1 MAWRLHCLQNCGK
14 NWTSAHH
21 MCVISSWIPQQTR
34 RMRFI
39 IDGQKYDFSVF
50 EVRSIG
56 EAAKDHKNALNLERI
71 RYAAHLAKKY
81 HHGTSA
87 HHMVLIK
94 TAIFPLL
101 FQCFTR
107 ALRDLASFYPLLIFS
122 TVVINFP
129 SVLLK
134 FAIAFPFFSHCFTS
148 YSLICSLF
156 IPNFRHM
163 AWRLHCLQ
171 NLGKNWTSAH
181 HMCVISSYRNCN
193 FPLLFHYAIK
203 DHKNALNLERIR
215 YAAHLAKKYHHGTSA
230 HHMVLIKTAIFPLL
244 FQCFTRALRDLA
256 SFYPLLIVSTVA
268 INFPSVLLKFAIAFP
283 FFSHCFTSYSLIC
296 SLFIPNFRHMAWR
309 LHCLQN
315 LGKNWTSAHHMCVI
329 SSYRNCNFPLLFHYA
344 IMVPHRSLNFTW
356 HHFTLSLFFPPFFLA
371 YQFSKRST
379 QIFHCFPIFSI
390 VLYHS
395 LSFFPLFFS

>member
-39 IDGQKYDFSVF
+39 IDGQNYDFSVF

-56 EAAKDHKNALNLERI
+56 EGAKDHKNALNLERI

-107 ALRDLASFYPLLIFS
+107 ALRDLASFYPLLIVS

-193 FPLLFHYAIK
+193 F
-203 DHKNALNLERIR
+203 
-215 YAAHLAKKYHHGTSA
+215 S
-230 HHMVLIKTAIFPLL
+230 
-244 FQCFTRALRDLA
+244 
-256 SFYPLLIVSTVA
+256 
-268 INFPSVLLKFAIAFP
+268 IAFP
-283 FFSHCFTSYSLIC
+283 LRDKG
-296 SLFIPNFRHMAWR
+296 P
-309 LHCLQN
+309 
-315 LGKNWTSAHHMCVI
+315 
-329 SSYRNCNFPLLFHYA
+329 
-344 IMVPHRSLNFTW
+344 
-356 HHFTLSLFFPPFFLA
+356 
-371 YQFSKRST
+371 
-379 QIFHCFPIFSI
+379 
-390 VLYHS
+390 
-395 LSFFPLFFS
+395 

>member
-1 MAWRLHCLQNCGK
+1 
-14 NWTSAHH
+14 

-107 ALRDLASFYPLLIFS
+107 ALRDLASFYPLLIVS

-134 FAIAFPFFSHCFTS
+134 FAIAFPILFPLFYVIFPH
-148 YSLICSLF
+148 LF
-156 IPNFRHM
+156 IVYPKFQTYGMKIALLTKFGQKLNF
-163 AWRLHCLQ
+163 C
-171 NLGKNWTSAH
+171 TSH
-181 HMCVISSYRNCN
+181 VCSSPHIETAI

-230 HHMVLIKTAIFPLL
+230 HHMVL
-244 FQCFTRALRDLA
+244 R
-256 SFYPLLIVSTVA
+256 
-268 INFPSVLLKFAIAFP
+268 P
-283 FFSHCFTSYSLIC
+283 FFHCFSNVSRVLY
-296 SLFIPNFRHMAWR
+296 
-309 LHCLQN
+309 
-315 LGKNWTSAHHMCVI
+315 V
-329 SSYRNCNFPLLFHYA
+329 
-344 IMVPHRSLNFTW
+344 TW
-356 HHFTLSLFFPPFFLA
+356 HHFTLSSLFPPL
-371 YQFSKRST
+371 
-379 QIFHCFPIFSI
+379 
-390 VLYHS
+390 
-395 LSFFPLFFS
+395 

>member
-21 MCVISSWIPQQTR
+21 MCVISSWIPQQTK

-39 IDGQKYDFSVF
+39 IDDFSVF

-107 ALRDLASFYPLLIFS
+107 ALRDLASFYPLLIVS

-134 FAIAFPFFSHCFTS
+134 LPLLSHSFPIVHCLS
-148 YSLICSLF
+148 QISE
-156 IPNFRHM
+156 
-163 AWRLHCLQ
+163 WRLHCLQ
-171 NLGKNWTSAH
+171 NLGKTE
-181 HMCVISSYRNCN
+181 
-193 FPLLFHYAIK
+193 LLHITW
-203 DHKNALNLERIR
+203 HVC
-215 YAAHLAKKYHHGTSA
+215 H
-230 HHMVLIKTAIFPLL
+230 
-244 FQCFTRALRDLA
+244 
-256 SFYPLLIVSTVA
+256 LLIS
-268 INFPSVLLKFAIAFP
+268 K
-283 FFSHCFTSYSLIC
+283 
-296 SLFIPNFRHMAWR
+296 
-309 LHCLQN
+309 LQ
-315 LGKNWTSAHHMCVI
+315 
-329 SSYRNCNFPLLFHYA
+329 F
-344 IMVPHRSLNFTW
+344 
-356 HHFTLSLFFPPFFLA
+356 
-371 YQFSKRST
+371 
-379 QIFHCFPIFSI
+379 FHCFSI
-390 VLYHS
+390 TR
-395 LSFFPLFFS
+395 

>member
-1 MAWRLHCLQNCGK
+1 MQIKKQQKNGKKKTCKLLCDQKHQPEKGGTKASIPSTPIFHHTFHPETLQYISPIYFSPRDFSPRNSSCTDFWPIYFSQRDSSP
-14 NWTSAHH
+14 NFFSCTYFSPIYFSPRDSSPRNSSCTDFSPRDSSPRNSSCTYFSPIYTFYPETSPRN
-21 MCVISSWIPQQTR
+21 SSCTYFSPR
-34 RMRFI
+34 YFSP
-39 IDGQKYDFSVF
+39 GEQKYDFSVF

-56 EAAKDHKNALNLERI
+56 EAAKDHKNALNFERI

-107 ALRDLASFYPLLIFS
+107 ALRDLASFYPLLIVS

-193 FPLLFHYAIK
+193 F
-203 DHKNALNLERIR
+203 
-215 YAAHLAKKYHHGTSA
+215 S
-230 HHMVLIKTAIFPLL
+230 
-244 FQCFTRALRDLA
+244 
-256 SFYPLLIVSTVA
+256 
-268 INFPSVLLKFAIAFP
+268 IAFP
-283 FFSHCFTSYSLIC
+283 LRDTG
-296 SLFIPNFRHMAWR
+296 P
-309 LHCLQN
+309 
-315 LGKNWTSAHHMCVI
+315 
-329 SSYRNCNFPLLFHYA
+329 
-344 IMVPHRSLNFTW
+344 
-356 HHFTLSLFFPPFFLA
+356 
-371 YQFSKRST
+371 
-379 QIFHCFPIFSI
+379 
-390 VLYHS
+390 
-395 LSFFPLFFS
+395 

>member
-1 MAWRLHCLQNCGK
+1 
-14 NWTSAHH
+14 

-34 RMRFI
+34 RMRF
-39 IDGQKYDFSVF
+39 KYDFSVF

-81 HHGTSA
+81 HRGTSA

-107 ALRDLASFYPLLIFS
+107 ALRDLASFYPLLIVS

-163 AWRLHCLQ
+163 A
-171 NLGKNWTSAH
+171 
-181 HMCVISSYRNCN
+181 
-193 FPLLFHYAIK
+193 
-203 DHKNALNLERIR
+203 
-215 YAAHLAKKYHHGTSA
+215 
-230 HHMVLIKTAIFPLL
+230 
-244 FQCFTRALRDLA
+244 
-256 SFYPLLIVSTVA
+256 
-268 INFPSVLLKFAIAFP
+268 
-283 FFSHCFTSYSLIC
+283 
-296 SLFIPNFRHMAWR
+296 
-309 LHCLQN
+309 
-315 LGKNWTSAHHMCVI
+315 
-329 SSYRNCNFPLLFHYA
+329 
-344 IMVPHRSLNFTW
+344 
-356 HHFTLSLFFPPFFLA
+356 
-371 YQFSKRST
+371 
-379 QIFHCFPIFSI
+379 
-390 VLYHS
+390 
-395 LSFFPLFFS
+395 